1 MRMLYQSRVGTRV
14 ANQRL
19 NHVFIEG
26 TSMHFTIER
35 NRAIAVFLSKYV
47 SNNNASGTRNNR
59 HSTCDIYEELVYGLM
74 GSDILFNQSLY

>member
-35 NRAIAVFLSKYV
+35 NRAIAC
-47 SNNNASGTRNNR
+47 A
-59 HSTCDIYEELVYGLM
+59 IYEELVYGLK
-74 GSDILFNQSLY
+74 GSDILLKQSQY